1 MTNIE
6 ILIAIVGIVK
16 INKIKK
22 KLRSSLFHF
31 IARSKVT
38 HFFINEISYAYLSL
52 PSYKT
57 WYIFIELCRVT

>member
-22 KLRSSLFHF
+22 KLHSSLFHF

-57 WYIFIELCRVT
+57 

>member
-22 KLRSSLFHF
+22 KLRSSLFYF

-57 WYIFIELCRVT
+57 

>member
-38 HFFINEISYAYLSL
+38 HFFINEILYAYLLRIKLDIFLS
-52 PSYKT
+52 SY
-57 WYIFIELCRVT
+57 VV

>member
-31 IARSKVT
+31 IARSIVT
-38 HFFINEISYAYLSL
+38 HFFVNEISYAYLSL

-57 WYIFIELCRVT
+57 

>member
-22 KLRSSLFHF
+22 KSFSLFHF
-31 IARSKVT
+31 IARSIVT
-38 HFFINEISYAYLSL
+38 HFFVNEISYAYLSL

-57 WYIFIELCRVT
+57 